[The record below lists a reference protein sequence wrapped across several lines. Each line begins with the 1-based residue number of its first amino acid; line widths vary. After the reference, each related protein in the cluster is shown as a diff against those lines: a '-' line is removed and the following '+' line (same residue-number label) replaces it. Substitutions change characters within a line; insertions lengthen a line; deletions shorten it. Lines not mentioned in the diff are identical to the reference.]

1 MPTIKEEYKIQE
13 RILDMC
19 LNHSSYNEDDV
30 FNAITRAANAKIR
43 KMEELESKAELRGWD
58 YWIL

>member
-13 RILDMC
+13 RLLDMC
-19 LNHSSYNEDDV
+19 LNHPSYNEDDM
-30 FNAITRAANAKIR
+30 FNAVTRATNAKIR
-43 KMEELESKAELRGWD
+43 KMEELESKADKHGWD